1 MRERN
6 LSSLDRSLLD
16 YRIVARDIAI
26 ELARHLDV
34 EDHAREGLPMV
45 HDHQLVDDAERE
57 AAGQVDLEDVGLLG
71 GTVREQLVHGDL

>member
-1 MRERN
+1 VRERN

-34 EDHAREGLPMV
+34 EDHAGEGLPMV